1 LSAYV
6 QIPLNGPDQTLS
18 ATRVCCV
25 GAGLRQ
31 VRRLCLVGSGPCSG
45 TLHGPDQTLSLVGS
59 GLVVSCLN
67 STTQTGPDPT
77 RHVRACDQFSDKVC
91 SVSSSTTRT
100 HGLCLRPDPTRP
112 TDKGRTISLRPD
124 KVLRGCVRRPKRS
137 VCLVWSGRVR
147 VVEFKNDTTRPDQRQ
162 SAGRARLVEYGQ
174 TKSRPNR
181 LCRSPCLRKSLV
193 GPVWWTL
200 DNI

>member
-1 LSAYV
+1 MSAYV

-18 ATRVCCV
+18 
-25 GAGLRQ
+25 
-31 VRRLCLVGSGPCSG
+31 LVGSVGSARVSDKSGPDVVAGRVWSCRVLIPLHRPDRTRPDMSAPA
-45 TLHGPDQTLSLVGS
+45 TSSPTKSAPCQAPLHGLTD
-59 GLVVSCLN
+59 
-67 STTQTGPDPT
+67 
-77 RHVRACDQFSDKVC
+77 FVC
-91 SVSSSTTRT
+91 
-100 HGLCLRPDPTRP
+100 DPTRP
-112 TDKGRTISLRPD
+112 DPRTKAVQ

-174 TKSRPNR
+174 TKSRPNG